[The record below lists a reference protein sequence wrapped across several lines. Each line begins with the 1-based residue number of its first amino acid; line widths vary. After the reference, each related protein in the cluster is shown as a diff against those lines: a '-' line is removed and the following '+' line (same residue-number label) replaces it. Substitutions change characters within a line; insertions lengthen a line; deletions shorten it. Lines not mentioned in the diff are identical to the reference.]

1 MNENRPSVIIYESN
15 TGHTKE
21 YADMLSAETGLS
33 VFSLKDAISKVPLN
47 STVVYLG
54 WIKANRI
61 VGFSKAFKKF
71 EISAVC
77 GVGLCKTGTMVKEIR
92 TATKIPDR
100 IPLYTLRG
108 GMDYEKLKG
117 MNKVLI
123 KMLRKATDKK
133 SEKQYDEMSKMLLS
147 DENCV
152 SRENLDE
159 VIDCILH
166 K

>member
-1 MNENRPSVIIYESN
+1 MNKSRPSAIIFKSN

-21 YADMLSAETGLS
+21 YADMLGAETGLS
-33 VFSLKDAISKVPLN
+33 VFSLKDAISKVPSN

-54 WIKANRI
+54 WIKANHI

-71 EISAVC
+71 EISVVC
-77 GVGLCKTGTMVKEIR
+77 GVGLCKTGTIIKETR
-92 TATKIPDR
+92 AATKIPDS

-117 MNKVLI
+117 INKLLI

-147 DENCV
+147 DENYV

-159 VIDCILH
+159 VIDYISQ